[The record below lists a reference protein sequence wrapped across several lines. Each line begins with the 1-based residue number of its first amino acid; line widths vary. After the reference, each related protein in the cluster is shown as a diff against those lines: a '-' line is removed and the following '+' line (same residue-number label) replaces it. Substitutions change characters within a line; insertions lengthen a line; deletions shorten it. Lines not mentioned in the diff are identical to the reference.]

1 MNNVQTAV
9 NAIRNMNND
18 ELDTIKELKRVK
30 RLLDVGNV
38 NEAWQLV
45 DLMIER
51 REEKVSQFELEMQEG
66 MNA

>member
-1 MNNVQTAV
+1 M
-9 NAIRNMNND
+9 ID

-45 DLMIER
+45 DLMIEH
-51 REEKVSQFELEMQEG
+51 REQKVAQFELEMQEG
-66 MNA
+66 TNA

>member
-1 MNNVQTAV
+1 M
-9 NAIRNMNND
+9 ID

-30 RLLDVGNV
+30 RLLDAGNV

-51 REEKVSQFELEMQEG
+51 REQKVAQFESEMFD
-66 MNA
+66 NVPI